1 MAFVLENLLR
11 FELELYLEFS
21 LNIQLQQMNLGWKD
35 FQALQNTQGGGGG
48 RHYDMALSWLPRA
61 QALVKQDEIQRA
73 LALDMH
79 YSLSKL
85 SRASPKS
92 KMISG

>member
-35 FQALQNTQGGGGG
+35 FQALQNTQGGGGEDITTWPC
-48 RHYDMALSWLPRA
+48 HDSLVPR
-61 QALVKQDEIQRA
+61 R
-73 LALDMH
+73 
-79 YSLSKL
+79 
-85 SRASPKS
+85 
-92 KMISG
+92 

>member
-48 RHYDMALSWLPRA
+48 GRH
-61 QALVKQDEIQRA
+61 
-73 LALDMH
+73 
-79 YSLSKL
+79 
-85 SRASPKS
+85 
-92 KMISG
+92 